1 MPIPVLLSD
10 PRMVVFN
17 TSSEVQYIEYR
28 ATVSVVMNQT
38 PYNMEFRDVVSFFMV
53 GDTYLIVSL
62 DKCYD
67 PNGEAVEIGD
77 GSPISEHY
85 IPIHNVVSL
94 QLDYTRST
102 DMVEAIVASAA
113 LGQISEGGEE
123 DAM

>member
-94 QLDYTRST
+94 Q
-102 DMVEAIVASAA
+102 
-113 LGQISEGGEE
+113 
-123 DAM
+123 